1 MEMSH
6 LQEKVSNLPL
16 FPGVYIYR
24 DKSGNVLYVGKAKRL
39 KNRVRSYFQ
48 DSSNHSARI
57 IAMVRKIDDIEVM
70 ITDSETEALIL
81 ENTLIKKYQ
90 PRYNILYRDDKTY
103 PYICITNEERPRVF
117 PTRTILKDGSQYFG
131 PYDSV
136 GGMKRMLEVIRKAF
150 DLCTCAVSIKTLD
163 KTKNTPKWNSCF
175 DDYLGSCSAERD
187 LLEYQTTI
195 EKVTKLING
204 RTRELIK
211 EIKEEM
217 EMASSAMEFE
227 QAAYLRD
234 SLFAVQRFSERMK
247 VVADNDLDRDLFVVA
262 RHEGIQEA
270 CGLLLKIREGKLV
283 GKFHRFIRD
292 VNDIPDA
299 ALLQSFLEDYYTSD
313 HQITLPDE
321 VYLSH
326 PLVDEELLHIFI
338 EEKKSKKIPF
348 RVPERGDKAKLIQ
361 MALTN
366 AKLYLDERALTLEK
380 RERDRIPVSITDL
393 KKYLNLQRVP
403 RRIECFDN
411 SNFQGEYPVA
421 SMVSF
426 VDAKPRKKAYKHFH
440 IKTVVGPD
448 DFASMH
454 EVLTRRY
461 SRLMQ
466 SSDQI
471 PDLIVVDGGKGQL
484 SSAIKA
490 LKEIGF
496 YGQCEI
502 IGLAKR
508 LEEVF
513 LPGRKDAIMIPK
525 SSPALKLLQQ
535 VRDEAHRFAITF
547 HRNIRSNH
555 IIQTELTS
563 IDGIGEKTAK
573 ALLKKFGSVENIR
586 NLDLDTLSQEIG
598 NKKAQSIFDYLNDQ
612 KNAKEANE

>member
-1 MEMSH
+1 
-6 LQEKVSNLPL
+6 
-16 FPGVYIYR
+16 
-24 DKSGNVLYVGKAKRL
+24 
-39 KNRVRSYFQ
+39 
-48 DSSNHSARI
+48 
-57 IAMVRKIDDIEVM
+57 
-70 ITDSETEALIL
+70 
-81 ENTLIKKYQ
+81 
-90 PRYNILYRDDKTY
+90 
-103 PYICITNEERPRVF
+103 
-117 PTRTILKDGSQYFG
+117 
-131 PYDSV
+131 
-136 GGMKRMLEVIRKAF
+136 
-150 DLCTCAVSIKTLD
+150 
-163 KTKNTPKWNSCF
+163 
-175 DDYLGSCSAERD
+175 
-187 LLEYQTTI
+187 
-195 EKVTKLING
+195 
-204 RTRELIK
+204 
-211 EIKEEM
+211 
-217 EMASSAMEFE
+217 
-227 QAAYLRD
+227 
-234 SLFAVQRFSERMK
+234 
-247 VVADNDLDRDLFVVA
+247 
-262 RHEGIQEA
+262 
-270 CGLLLKIREGKLV
+270 
-283 GKFHRFIRD
+283 
-292 VNDIPDA
+292 
-299 ALLQSFLEDYYTSD
+299 
-313 HQITLPDE
+313 
-321 VYLSH
+321 
-326 PLVDEELLHIFI
+326 
-338 EEKKSKKIPF
+338 
-348 RVPERGDKAKLIQ
+348 